1 MAAPAQF
8 LTDTDFAR
16 IVRYA
21 PLVSIDLVIKDPD
34 AHTLVGLRMNEPAK
48 GTYFVPGGVIRKNE
62 TIEAAFARILRA
74 ETGLQQPLREA
85 KFLGA
90 FEHFYDTNRFG
101 DPAYGTHYVV
111 LAHELRF
118 AARPVV
124 ETDAQHSRFR
134 WMSKDEILAAADVHP
149 NTQAYFR

>member
-1 MAAPAQF
+1 MIPAQF
-8 LTDTDFAR
+8 LSDGDFAHV
-16 IVRYA
+16 VRYA
-21 PLVSIDLVIKDPD
+21 PLVSIDLVIKDPGGH
-34 AHTLVGLRMNEPAK
+34 ALVGLRLNEPAK

-62 TIEAAFARILRA
+62 TIETAFARILHA
-74 ETGLQQPLREA
+74 ETGLRHPLREA

-111 LAHELRF
+111 LAHELTLE
-118 AARPVV
+118 ARPAV
-124 ETDAQHSRFR
+124 EPDAQHSRLR